1 MNPTRPAPERMTRM
15 RGRTTL
21 HPLVGMILLLSLS
34 MTGAAQPVADG
45 EPVVAEVA
53 GEPTAAASAFSLPE
67 PGGEEAVLPDAPADE
82 GTGSLR
88 DRLLALRAR
97 VARQQAGRQ
106 EAQTLPGPEPLAS
119 DTGALSVGSTLPVDP
134 AEGIPSAPTSA
145 VPSAEPAAPAA
156 AALPADPVAPVSA
169 LHAAELPAITPAALP
184 AEPVAPLP
192 SVPAPEPSAAV
203 PVVLPAEPAAPTA
216 SGALTLAQA
225 LQLALANNRE
235 IAGQRSTLAISR
247 EQVREAR
254 TRGVPTL
261 NVQNLQTHVDRLTSL
276 GPLTIGLHDTN
287 ITQVVLKHPLYTFGR
302 IENGVRAAQ
311 EVSAAERL
319 ALQAKQADVAL
330 RVIQAFVQVLKKH
343 NRATIAGETLAVL
356 QRHLELTRTLF
367 EAGVVLST
375 DVATTKV
382 KVLEARQKL
391 IEEENAWAI
400 AREVLANL
408 LVVPVATMG
417 EPAGLAAGLLPGPI
431 CAPAL
436 VGGNVEDNPELRR
449 FDGLLRGLDR
459 KKRVERAGTL
469 PTVGLQA
476 DWSTGN
482 AYTEFYESWNA
493 VVVVDLPLFEGGLA
507 RSRTQ
512 QVQHEIDRAVQGR
525 ELVRENLQLA
535 RQTSL
540 LRLHEMEKK
549 IALSEEAVKTAR
561 ENLDQNELNYKEGTV
576 LNTDVLEAQL
586 LLNDAKVS
594 LNNALF
600 DYISWQAEHA
610 KHVGRLG
617 EFLRAVLGPAAD
629 SLPSL

>member
-1 MNPTRPAPERMTRM
+1 MNRRTVSLPQAGILLLMLGLAQPALAQSETPVAGPDPAVVVPADPAVPASDERPDLEVPGFRGDGKGVAGDPGATRPAS
-15 RGRTTL
+15 G
-21 HPLVGMILLLSLS
+21 
-34 MTGAAQPVADG
+34 VADAPPAPG
-45 EPVVAEVA
+45 VVD
-53 GEPTAAASAFSLPE
+53 PE
-67 PGGEEAVLPDAPADE
+67 PPGRDDGSPSGPAVPASPAATAGLVPAAPGAGDSLIGG
-82 GTGSLR
+82 LR
-88 DRLLALRAR
+88 ERLLDLRAR
-97 VARQQAGRQ
+97 TARQKKGL
-106 EAQTLPGPEPLAS
+106 EL
-119 DTGALSVGSTLPVDP
+119 TG
-134 AEGIPSAPTSA
+134 
-145 VPSAEPAAPAA
+145 
-156 AALPADPVAPVSA
+156 DPVAPG
-169 LHAAELPAITPAALP
+169 
-184 AEPVAPLP
+184 PVQSGP
-192 SVPAPEPSAAV
+192 PEPSAD
-203 PVVLPAEPAAPTA
+203 LPAPALPSETAPAT
-216 SGALTLAQA
+216 GTLTLAQA

-235 IAGQRSTLAISR
+235 IASQRSSLAISR

-254 TRGVPTL
+254 THGVPTL

-276 GPLTIGLHDTN
+276 GPVTIGLHDTN
-287 ITQVVLKHPLYTFGR
+287 ISQVVLKHPLYTFGR

-311 EVSAAERL
+311 EVSGAERL
-319 ALQAKQADVAL
+319 ALQAKEADVAL

-356 QRHLELTRTLF
+356 RRHLELTRTLF

-382 KVLEARQKL
+382 KVLEAQQKL

-400 AREVLANL
+400 ARETLANL
-408 LVVPVATMG
+408 LVVPVSTLG
-417 EPAGLAAGLLPGPI
+417 EPAGLAGGALPGPV

-436 VGGNVEDNPELRR
+436 AEGRVEDNPELRR
-449 FDGLLRGLDR
+449 FEGLIRGLDR

-476 DWSTGN
+476 NWSTGN
-482 AYTEFYESWNA
+482 AYTEFYENWNA

-507 RSRTQ
+507 RSRAQ
-512 QVQHEIDRAVQGR
+512 QAQHEIDRAVQGR
-525 ELVRENLQLA
+525 ELVRESLQLA